1 MPHLSVRI
9 SDQMQEQLMRKA
21 FEIGVEN
28 VSDTVRILL
37 LWALKNQDLDS
48 NNILSHQT
56 ISYVIKVHCMME
68 EAYLA
73 LVEEGEKIKNKAH
86 LKAEKLIA
94 DLLEESS

>member
-9 SDQMQEQLMRKA
+9 SDQLLERLIERGLK
-21 FEIGVEN
+21 IGVDN

-37 LWALKNQDLDS
+37 LEALKNQDLDFE
-48 NNILSHQT
+48 NTLSHQT

-73 LVEEGEKIKNKAH
+73 LVEEGEKVKKMR
-86 LKAEKLIA
+86 
-94 DLLEESS
+94 S